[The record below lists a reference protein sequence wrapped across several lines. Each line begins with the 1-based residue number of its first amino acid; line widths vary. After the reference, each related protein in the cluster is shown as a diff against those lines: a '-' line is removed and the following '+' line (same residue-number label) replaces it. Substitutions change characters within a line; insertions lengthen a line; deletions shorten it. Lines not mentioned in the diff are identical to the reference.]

1 MYKELDPLL
10 HAQLRLAIMSILIGT
25 DEADFVFIREKTGAS
40 AGNLSVQ
47 LEKLKE
53 AGYLKIRKSFRGKVP
68 CTSCKI
74 TSLGIDAFEKYV
86 RTLQEYIKP
95 GQS

>member
-47 LEKLKE
+47 LDKLKE